1 MGSVNPIFI
10 LEFGDCEYANVQGES
25 TGKVYAAH
33 RERELRRKI
42 WKDVEYMKQGIRT
55 DLAVEIRE
63 SIEKEGE
70 IPGVELTTE
79 EDAGSGAKISKV
91 IIKNNEGQRVM
102 QKPIGTYI
110 TIETGELTVCEDEER
125 EKIAD
130 TITRY
135 LLELSPGTERRQN
148 GILVVGLG
156 NRDITP
162 DALGPWVVGQ
172 LPATRHL
179 HRAFP
184 ELLDEENPGIPLAAI
199 APGVM
204 GQSGMEAVE
213 VIKGVVREIEP
224 AVVVI
229 IDALA
234 ARSTER
240 LNRTVQ
246 MTDSGISPGAGVGN
260 FRSEISK
267 KVLGVPV
274 IAVGVPTVIDA
285 ATIVSDRMERALQKN
300 GLTESEIEQFLQML
314 PEEEDR
320 FFVTPKDVDEAVRRI
335 GDVIAQGI
343 DRAFGHPLKSS
354 NYSTTDKM

>member
-1 MGSVNPIFI
+1 MRSSRNG
-10 LEFGDCEYANVQGES
+10 G
-25 TGKVYAAH
+25 
-33 RERELRRKI
+33 
-42 WKDVEYMKQGIRT
+42 YMRQGIRT
-55 DLAVEIRE
+55 DLAVEIKE
-63 SIEKEGE
+63 SMEQEGD
-70 IPGVELTTE
+70 IPGVEWQME
-79 EDAGSGAKISKV
+79 EDAESGARISKV
-91 IIKNNEGQRVM
+91 SIKNIAGQRVM

-110 TIETGELTVCEDEER
+110 TIETGELTVCEDDRR

-130 TITRY
+130 TLATY
-135 LLELSPGTERRQN
+135 LLELAPEAEQQKN
-148 GILVVGLG
+148 GVLVVGLG

-184 ELLDEENPGIPLAAI
+184 ELLDEESPGIPLAAI

-213 VIKGVVREIEP
+213 VIKGIVREIKP
-224 AVVVI
+224 DVVVI

-240 LNRTVQ
+240 LNCTVQ

-300 GLTESEIEQFLQML
+300 GLTDAEIEQFLQMI

-335 GDVIAQGI
+335 ADVIARGI
-343 DRAFGHPLKSS
+343 DRAYGHPLKSVI
-354 NYSTTDKM
+354 

>member
-1 MGSVNPIFI
+1 
-10 LEFGDCEYANVQGES
+10 
-25 TGKVYAAH
+25 
-33 RERELRRKI
+33 
-42 WKDVEYMKQGIRT
+42 MKQGIRT

-63 SIEKEGE
+63 SIEQEGE
-70 IPGVELTTE
+70 IPGVEWQV
-79 EDAGSGAKISKV
+79 EDDTKSGARISKV
-91 IIKNNEGQRVM
+91 IIKNKAGQRVM
-102 QKPIGTYI
+102 QKPAGTYI
-110 TIETGELTVCEDEER
+110 TIETGELTVCEDEQR
-125 EKIAD
+125 EEIAN
-130 TITRY
+130 TVAKY
-135 LLELSPGTERRQN
+135 LLEITTQQQRSRETEQQQN
-148 GILVVGLG
+148 GVLVVGLG

-184 ELLDEENPGIPLAAI
+184 ELLDEENPGVPLAAI

-213 VIKGVVREIEP
+213 VIKGVVSEIKP
-224 AVVVI
+224 DVVVV

-285 ATIVSDRMERALQKN
+285 ATIVSDRMERVLQKN
-300 GLTESEIEQFLQML
+300 GLTETEIEQFLQML
-314 PEEEDR
+314 SEEEDR

-343 DRAFGHPLKSS
+343 DRAFGHPFYDRKER
-354 NYSTTDKM
+354 

>member
-1 MGSVNPIFI
+1 
-10 LEFGDCEYANVQGES
+10 
-25 TGKVYAAH
+25 
-33 RERELRRKI
+33 
-42 WKDVEYMKQGIRT
+42 MKQGIRT

-63 SIEKEGE
+63 SIEQEGE
-70 IPGVELTTE
+70 LPGIECQME
-79 EDAGSGAKISKV
+79 EDSESGARISKV
-91 IIKNNEGQRVM
+91 VIKNKAGQRVM
-102 QKPIGTYI
+102 QKPVGTYI
-110 TIETGELTVCEDEER
+110 TIETGELTVCEDEQR

-130 TITRY
+130 TVAAY
-135 LLELSPGTERRQN
+135 LLELAPVPEKQN
-148 GILVVGLG
+148 NGVLVVGLG

-172 LPATRHL
+172 LPTTRHL

-184 ELLDEENPGIPLAAI
+184 ELLNEENPGVPLSAI

-213 VIKGVVREIEP
+213 VIKGVVREIKP
-224 AVVVI
+224 DVVVI

-285 ATIVSDRMERALQKN
+285 ATIVSDRMERALQQN
-300 GLTESEIEQFLQML
+300 GLTEREIEQFLQML

-343 DRAFGHPLKSS
+343 DRAFGQPLK
-354 NYSTTDKM
+354 T

>member
-1 MGSVNPIFI
+1 
-10 LEFGDCEYANVQGES
+10 
-25 TGKVYAAH
+25 
-33 RERELRRKI
+33 
-42 WKDVEYMKQGIRT
+42 MKQGIRT

-63 SIEKEGE
+63 SIEQERE
-70 IPGVELTTE
+70 IPGVEWQV
-79 EDAGSGAKISKV
+79 EDDTKSGARISKV
-91 IIKNNEGQRVM
+91 IIKNKAGQRVM
-102 QKPIGTYI
+102 QKPAGTYI
-110 TIETGELTVCEDEER
+110 TIETGELTVCEDEQR
-125 EKIAD
+125 EEIAN
-130 TITRY
+130 TVAKY
-135 LLELSPGTERRQN
+135 LLEIATQQQRSRETEQQQN
-148 GILVVGLG
+148 GVLVVGLG

-184 ELLDEENPGIPLAAI
+184 ELLDEENPGVPLAAI

-213 VIKGVVREIEP
+213 VIKGVVSEIKP
-224 AVVVI
+224 DVVVV

-285 ATIVSDRMERALQKN
+285 ATIVSDRMERVLQKN

-314 PEEEDR
+314 PKEEDR

-343 DRAFGHPLKSS
+343 DRAFGHPFYDRKER
-354 NYSTTDKM
+354 

>member
-1 MGSVNPIFI
+1 
-10 LEFGDCEYANVQGES
+10 
-25 TGKVYAAH
+25 
-33 RERELRRKI
+33 
-42 WKDVEYMKQGIRT
+42 MKQGIRT

-63 SIEKEGE
+63 SMEEGE
-70 IPGVELTTE
+70 IPGVEWQM
-79 EDAGSGAKISKV
+79 EDDARSGAQISKV
-91 IIKNNEGQRVM
+91 VIKNKAGQRVM
-102 QKPIGTYI
+102 QKPVGTYI
-110 TIETGELTVCEDEER
+110 TIETGELTVCEDEQR
-125 EKIAD
+125 EEIAN
-130 TITRY
+130 TVAKY
-135 LLELSPGTERRQN
+135 LLEIATQQQRKQETEQQQN
-148 GILVVGLG
+148 GVLVVGLG

-172 LPATRHL
+172 LPTTRHL

-184 ELLDEENPGIPLAAI
+184 ELLDEENPGVPLAAI

-213 VIKGVVREIEP
+213 VIKGVVREIKP
-224 AVVVI
+224 DVVVV

-335 GDVIAQGI
+335 SDVIAQGI
-343 DRAFGHPLKSS
+343 DRAFGHPVRLEFEKG
-354 NYSTTDKM
+354 

>member
-1 MGSVNPIFI
+1 
-10 LEFGDCEYANVQGES
+10 
-25 TGKVYAAH
+25 
-33 RERELRRKI
+33 
-42 WKDVEYMKQGIRT
+42 MKQGIRT

-63 SIEKEGE
+63 SMQQEGE
-70 IPGVELTTE
+70 IPGVEWQMA
-79 EDAGSGAKISKV
+79 DDPQSGARISKV
-91 IIKNNEGQRVM
+91 KIKNKAGQRVM
-102 QKPIGTYI
+102 QKPVGTYI
-110 TIETGELTVCEDEER
+110 TIETGELTVCEDEQR
-125 EKIAD
+125 EKIAG
-130 TITRY
+130 TLAAY
-135 LLELSPGTERRQN
+135 LLELAPEPEWQKN
-148 GILVVGLG
+148 GVLVVGLG

-172 LPATRHL
+172 LPTTRHL

-184 ELLDEENPGIPLAAI
+184 ELLDGENPGVPLAAI

-204 GQSGMEAVE
+204 GQSGMEAIE
-213 VIKGVVREIEP
+213 VIKGIVRQIKP
-224 AVVVI
+224 DVVVV

-285 ATIVSDRMERALQKN
+285 ATIVNDCMERALQQN
-300 GLTESEIEQFLQML
+300 GLDEAEIDQFLQML

-343 DRAFGHPLKSS
+343 DRAFGHPTK
-354 NYSTTDKM
+354 KHV

>member
-1 MGSVNPIFI
+1 V
-10 LEFGDCEYANVQGES
+10 
-25 TGKVYAAH
+25 T
-33 RERELRRKI
+33 
-42 WKDVEYMKQGIRT
+42 
-55 DLAVEIRE
+55 
-63 SIEKEGE
+63 
-70 IPGVELTTE
+70 
-79 EDAGSGAKISKV
+79 
-91 IIKNNEGQRVM
+91 IKNNDGQRVM

-110 TIETGELTVCEDEER
+110 TIETGELTVCEDEQR

-130 TITRY
+130 TLAAY
-135 LLELSPGTERRQN
+135 LQELAPELKSQKKGV
-148 GILVVGLG
+148 LVVGLG

-172 LPATRHL
+172 LPTTRHL
-179 HRAFP
+179 HRMFP
-184 ELLDEENPGIPLAAI
+184 ELLDEKSLGVPVAAV

-213 VIKGVVREIEP
+213 VIQGIVHEIQP
-224 AVVVI
+224 DVVVV

-246 MTDSGISPGAGVGN
+246 LTDSGISPGAGVGN

-267 KVLGVPV
+267 KVLGIPV

-285 ATIVSDRMERALQKN
+285 STIVSDRMERALQKN
-300 GLTESEIEQFLQML
+300 GLTAPEIETFLRML
-314 PEEEDR
+314 PEEEDK

-343 DRAFGHPLKSS
+343 DRAFGHPVRVL
-354 NYSTTDKM
+354 

>member
-1 MGSVNPIFI
+1 
-10 LEFGDCEYANVQGES
+10 
-25 TGKVYAAH
+25 
-33 RERELRRKI
+33 
-42 WKDVEYMKQGIRT
+42 MKQGIRT

-63 SIEKEGE
+63 SIEEE
-70 IPGVELTTE
+70 IPGVEWQM
-79 EDAGSGAKISKV
+79 EDDAKSGARISKV
-91 IIKNNEGQRVM
+91 RIKNKAGQRVM
-102 QKPIGTYI
+102 QKPVGTYI
-110 TIETGELTVCEDEER
+110 TIETGELTVCEDEQR

-130 TITRY
+130 T
-135 LLELSPGTERRQN
+135 LADSMLELAPNPERQKN
-148 GILVVGLG
+148 GVLVVGLG

-172 LPATRHL
+172 LPTTRHL

-184 ELLDEENPGIPLAAI
+184 ELLDEENPGVPLAAI

-213 VIKGVVREIEP
+213 VIKGIVREIKP
-224 AVVVI
+224 DVVVI

-300 GLTESEIEQFLQML
+300 GLSQTEIEQFLQML

-343 DRAFGHPLKSS
+343 DRAFGHPTRLEI
-354 NYSTTDKM
+354 

>member
-1 MGSVNPIFI
+1 
-10 LEFGDCEYANVQGES
+10 
-25 TGKVYAAH
+25 
-33 RERELRRKI
+33 
-42 WKDVEYMKQGIRT
+42 MKQGIRT

-63 SIEKEGE
+63 SIEQEGE
-70 IPGVELTTE
+70 LPGIECQMEADTE
-79 EDAGSGAKISKV
+79 SGARISKV
-91 IIKNNEGQRVM
+91 VIKNKAGQRVM
-102 QKPIGTYI
+102 QKPVGTYI
-110 TIETGELTVCEDEER
+110 TIETGELTVCEDEQR

-130 TITRY
+130 TVAAH
-135 LLELSPGTERRQN
+135 LLELAPVPEKQSN
-148 GILVVGLG
+148 GVLVVGLG

-172 LPATRHL
+172 LPTTRHL

-184 ELLDEENPGIPLAAI
+184 ELLDEENPGVPLAAI

-213 VIKGVVREIEP
+213 VVKGVVREIKP
-224 AVVVI
+224 DVVVI

-300 GLTESEIEQFLQML
+300 GLNEREIEQFLQML

-320 FFVTPKDVDEAVRRI
+320 FFVTPKDVEEAVRRI

-343 DRAFGHPLKSS
+343 DRAFGHPIAKPV
-354 NYSTTDKM
+354 

>member
-1 MGSVNPIFI
+1 
-10 LEFGDCEYANVQGES
+10 
-25 TGKVYAAH
+25 
-33 RERELRRKI
+33 
-42 WKDVEYMKQGIRT
+42 MKQGIRT

-63 SIEKEGE
+63 SIESEGE
-70 IPGVELTTE
+70 IPGVEWQR
-79 EDAGSGAKISKV
+79 EDDTKSGARISKV
-91 IIKNNEGQRVM
+91 IIKNKAGQQVM
-102 QKPIGTYI
+102 QKPVGTYI
-110 TIETGELTVCEDEER
+110 TIETGELTVCEDEQR

-130 TITRY
+130 TLAAY
-135 LLELSPGTERRQN
+135 LLELAPEQLKKGV
-148 GILVVGLG
+148 LVVGLG

-172 LPATRHL
+172 LPTTRHL
-179 HRAFP
+179 HRMFP
-184 ELLDEENPGIPLAAI
+184 ELLNEEHPGIPLAAV

-213 VIKGVVREIEP
+213 VIKGVVREIRP
-224 AVVVI
+224 DVVVI

-234 ARSTER
+234 ARSTVR

-314 PEEEDR
+314 QKEEDR

-335 GDVIAQGI
+335 ADVIAQGI
-343 DRAFGHPLKSS
+343 DRAFGHPVYL
-354 NYSTTDKM
+354 

>member
-1 MGSVNPIFI
+1 MIN
-10 LEFGDCEYANVQGES
+10 
-25 TGKVYAAH
+25 
-33 RERELRRKI
+33 
-42 WKDVEYMKQGIRT
+42 MKQGIRT
-55 DLAVEIRE
+55 DLAVEIKE
-63 SIEKEGE
+63 SMEQEGE
-70 IPGVELTTE
+70 IPGVEWQMQEDE
-79 EDAGSGAKISKV
+79 ESGAQVSKV
-91 IIKNNEGQRVM
+91 SIKNKAGQQVM
-102 QKPIGTYI
+102 QKPVGTYI
-110 TIETGELTVCEDEER
+110 TIETGELTVCEDEQR

-130 TITRY
+130 VLAGC
-135 LLELSPGTERRQN
+135 LLELAPETTQEQN
-148 GILVVGLG
+148 GVLVVGLG

-172 LPATRHL
+172 LPTTRHL

-213 VIKGVVREIEP
+213 VIKGVIQEIKPE
-224 AVVVI
+224 VVI
-229 IDALA
+229 VIDALA

-260 FRSEISK
+260 FRSEISE

-300 GLTESEIEQFLQML
+300 GLAENEIEQFLKLL
-314 PEEEDR
+314 PKEEDR

-335 GDVIAQGI
+335 GEIIAKGI
-343 DRAFGHPLKSS
+343 DRAFGHPK
-354 NYSTTDKM
+354 KFRGKA

>member
-1 MGSVNPIFI
+1 MKKENLSGTG
-10 LEFGDCEYANVQGES
+10 GD
-25 TGKVYAAH
+25 
-33 RERELRRKI
+33 
-42 WKDVEYMKQGIRT
+42 MKQGIRT

-63 SIEKEGE
+63 SIEEE
-70 IPGVELTTE
+70 IPGVEWQM
-79 EDAGSGAKISKV
+79 EDDAKSGARISKV
-91 IIKNNEGQRVM
+91 RIKNKAGQRVM
-102 QKPIGTYI
+102 QKPVGTYI
-110 TIETGELTVCEDEER
+110 TIETGELTVCEDEQR

-130 TITRY
+130 T
-135 LLELSPGTERRQN
+135 LADSMLELAPNPERQKN
-148 GILVVGLG
+148 GVLVVGLG

-172 LPATRHL
+172 LPTTRHL

-184 ELLDEENPGIPLAAI
+184 ELLDEENPGVPLAAI

-213 VIKGVVREIEP
+213 VIKGIVREIKP
-224 AVVVI
+224 DVVVI

-300 GLTESEIEQFLQML
+300 GLTEREIEQFLQML

-343 DRAFGHPLKSS
+343 DRAFGHPTRLEI
-354 NYSTTDKM
+354 